1 MGIRTNLGLGLSLQE
16 LSNSPDPVDSSA
28 ARMFPL
34 LGALDGSDFSLSIVA
49 QLLDRSEDE
58 TERALER
65 LADAQLL
72 ETSAPGRYRIHDLV
86 RLYARTMPSTSTPN
100 QTLQPLVPVFVM
112 SGGALSSSEASPRTA
127 EVSGP

>member
-1 MGIRTNLGLGLSLQE
+1 
-16 LSNSPDPVDSSA
+16 
-28 ARMFPL
+28 MFPL